1 MSSAKSPPRSA
12 KKKRRGVEA
21 GIVFELGQGST
32 FEDDEHEQEYE
43 IDIYE
48 DANVPFA
55 EVVTYVDGASYY
67 LDNLDGCGMDD
78 PIALVTEPSDEKE
91 SISVAV
97 SCKEHRIGYL
107 PRDLARKIGAHLDAD
122 GSYEAF
128 LEEDWED
135 IEESDADENNV
146 GLIVRINLDVMP
158 AELVKEG
165 RKAELPTEESL
176 EALRKVIEDLEGG
189 R

>member
-1 MSSAKSPPRSA
+1 M
-12 KKKRRGVEA
+12 
-21 GIVFELGQGST
+21 
-32 FEDDEHEQEYE
+32 
-43 IDIYE
+43 
-48 DANVPFA
+48 
-55 EVVTYVDGASYY
+55 ASGW
-67 LDNLDGCGMDD
+67 L
-78 PIALVTEPSDEKE
+78 S
-91 SISVAV
+91 
-97 SCKEHRIGYL
+97 YL
-107 PRDLARKIGAHLDAD
+107 PVKGGYRLDLAGKIGAYLDAD

-135 IEESDADENNV
+135 IGEGDADENNV

-158 AELVKEG
+158 DELVKKG